1 LWVLACGR
9 RRSLRPAARA
19 CMAAR
24 FVSIAATSTAA
35 TGVSTDSAA
44 AMTSSASIRR
54 VAASAAASVRPGG
67 QPPAARPS
75 GAGRSPHRR
84 RACASVPSLGPV
96 LLLVDRGGLEAAPAQ
111 RALDVVD
118 HLRVAAD
125 DRGGGAWPRVEPVGV
140 LAHHVLDPAPLPG
153 PLGVQPGPA
162 DGGDVFEPVELLG
175 ECPHLVQVAEL
186 RGDARDRKSTR

>member
-67 QPPAARPS
+67 QPPAAR
-75 GAGRSPHRR
+75 
-84 RACASVPSLGPV
+84 
-96 LLLVDRGGLEAAPAQ
+96 
-111 RALDVVD
+111 ALDVVY

-125 DRGGGAWPRVEPVGV
+125 ERRRGARQQPEPVGV
-140 LAHHVLDPAPLPG
+140 LAHHVLHPAPLPG
-153 PLGVQPGPA
+153 PRRVQPGPA

-175 ECPHLVQVAEL
+175 ERAHLVQ
-186 RGDARDRKSTR
+186 